1 VSRAAALALLVTAA
15 MACGRTP
22 EPKPASAEGTA
33 PAPPGEAAPAE
44 TAAPLPT
51 STVTLY
57 FPSDSADMLA
67 GEPREIAETARPVD
81 RGAQILAALLE
92 GPQAPGALPAFPE
105 GTTLRRLWVRED
117 GTAYADFSD
126 ELAKGMTGGS
136 ADELLTLYAI
146 VDSLTLNVPEIKRVG
161 VLVAGRERDTLGG
174 HVDVRRPLP
183 PNRSL
188 VAKSAAKE

>member
-1 VSRAAALALLVTAA
+1 VRRAAAIALLVAVAA
-15 MACGRTP
+15 ACGRA
-22 EPKPASAEGTA
+22 PKPETAGATA
-33 PAPPGEAAPAE
+33 PAPSTEAPPAD

-57 FPSDSADMLA
+57 FPSATADMLA
-67 GEPREIAETARPVD
+67 GEPRELAQTPRPVD

-92 GPQAPGALPAFPE
+92 GPQGPGALPAFPE
-105 GTTLRRLWVRED
+105 GTTLRRLWVRDD
-117 GTAYADFSD
+117 GTAYADFSE
-126 ELAKGMTGGS
+126 ELSRGMTGGS
-136 ADELLTLYAI
+136 SDELLTLYAI
-146 VDSLTLNVPEIKRVG
+146 VDSLALNVPEIKRVG

-174 HVDVRRPLP
+174 HVDVRRPLV